1 MKKIYMLLV
10 LSFTGL
16 QSAFAQFI
24 WHPDLGT
31 PHVGAVS
38 LSWDTR
44 SYLFQ
49 VDDGEEFGSTGDI
62 WDALDAL
69 KNIRYISSYKFSEK
83 EVKINKKVWE

>member
-44 SYLFQ
+44 SYLFL
-49 VDDGEEFGSTGDI
+49 SLI
-62 WDALDAL
+62 H
-69 KNIRYISSYKFSEK
+69 I
-83 EVKINKKVWE
+83 